1 MSHVVPFYCI
11 IFSFILHIFERSFS
25 LFFVV
30 VDFFLEVDIDNRDA
44 HPVPRG
50 NRMPR
55 PAKCRPCLAPKLAKP
70 AGRSWEKL
78 NSIHWNSV
86 RQLQERS
93 QVFLFPISASLKN
106 HWMWIVDIFFHRMDW
121 SRGERIVFWWPNT
134 NINRLLKNDRIR
146 IQIVFALKK
155 ATEYEYEYYS
165 AWKKQPNTN
174 TNIIRFEKI
183 YRIRIRILFG
193 LKKSPE
199 YECEY

>member
-1 MSHVVPFYCI
+1 MHNFYKGRQYVSMSHVVPFYCI

-25 LFFVV
+25 LFFCCCR
-30 VDFFLEVDIDNRDA
+30 FL
-44 HPVPRG
+44 PRG
-50 NRMPR
+50 RHWQQGCAPCPSGKQDAPPR
-55 PAKCRPCLAPKLAKP
+55 KMQNAPKLAKP

-146 IQIVFALKK
+146 IQILFGYPEM
-155 ATEYEYEYYS
+155 TEYEYEYNS
-165 AWKKQPNTN
+165 ASQ
-174 TNIIRFEKI
+174 
-183 YRIRIRILFG
+183 
-193 LKKSPE
+193 
-199 YECEY
+199 